1 MLTLTI
7 DSVENVSAII
17 RTTAMSSAMD
27 TCDSVT
33 QEYTHGYR
41 LWLAQP
47 HTYMLTIIPHSL
59 VLAYCPVRQQY
70 LSADHTLVYLRL
82 HTDKNILKS

>member
-1 MLTLTI
+1 MALKTNLASQNQLTLLYDEQSFSVTNVRTQDVNLTI

-41 LWLAQP
+41 LWLAQ
-47 HTYMLTIIPHSL
+47 H
-59 VLAYCPVRQQY
+59 
-70 LSADHTLVYLRL
+70 
-82 HTDKNILKS
+82 